1 MLRKSV
7 PICTAALICALCLL
21 FSGCGKG
28 SRLEGLSAQAAELA
42 GSYAGGD
49 TLVTFAAE
57 FSLDNFE
64 GEPCHVLLLRTNDN
78 RFFAYSYSTGQVYNP
93 DADGVWNYDGRLAT
107 EEDRCTYLL
116 WVSANGV
123 SPYVNSDE
131 ARRELTAKEL
141 SEVNSALAKGTY
153 GTGNLTVDSVV
164 AAPTQ
169 TEQAQTPAEQVTATT
184 EQTQP
189 LPERVKELAL
199 KCGLTDT
206 MVILAE
212 EYAINDFDGEPFH
225 VLLLRTVDNRFV
237 AYSYSTGQ
245 VYNPDTDAVLN
256 YDGRLETDEDRCNYL
271 LWQCS
276 IGDSVYV
283 NATEEKTRLSVDAL
297 EELNNALA
305 AENVPSHTTP
315 GAERPILPKGTG
327 AYTVVTDIPA
337 ILTERRLS
345 DTAVAVLKY
354 ADLNTLRKEISTFAD
369 FAAWIALQ
377 DAPYHCN
384 VQSNPSGQRTYG
396 ADHAFRC
403 VSSMRDTAGT
413 AALAVRVLGDDY
425 GDIGMIAVRM
435 EDGDGVNLCGNV
447 IPAEDGGYYLFS
459 LDYYLPAWQDTLAAN
474 RIFPDAFPLLKI
486 DGSES
491 VLAYCG
497 SEDDPFYPG
506 GVLTQ
511 AFYIP
516 GDREVVMDYADKI
529 YTPQNPADVVE
540 FYRNDA
546 YITQIIEQETGHIKP
561 EYIDRYALSGM
572 LGGTTLTPAE
582 AYELLDMEPEQVK
595 ERVKTAADV
604 LMYMLAA
611 KIGDCGGDR
620 CKMIGG
626 KEWHYNL
633 NAFEVMEQ
641 RLANCGA
648 SANLANY
655 LLEGDYEEIGFILHA
670 YYIGDGGGHVYN
682 YIRYEGSYYIV
693 DFSWY
698 IFGDYRPT
706 RDFPVMRLDRLEDYG
721 KRIPEL
727 YGGVCMALAHTSP
740 GQHYPNVFDDANEK
754 YAIPAGTEYQLLYQ
768 EERTR
773 CYLLAE
779 YPLDQK
785 QLDWTVFG

>member
-1 MLRKSV
+1 MHQRSFLFRG
-7 PICTAALICALCLL
+7 AALICALCML

-28 SRLEGLSAQAAELA
+28 SRLEGLSAQVAELA
-42 GSYAGGD
+42 GSYAGSD
-49 TLVTFAAE
+49 TMVTFAAE
-57 FSLDNFE
+57 YSLGDFE
-64 GEPCHVLLLRTNDN
+64 GEPCHVLLLRTNDD
-78 RFFAYSYSTGQVYNP
+78 RFFAYSYSSGQVYSP
-93 DADGVWNYDGRLAT
+93 SADAVWNYDGRLET

-131 ARRELTAKEL
+131 ARRELTVKEL
-141 SEVNSALAKGTY
+141 SEVNMALAEGKY
-153 GTGNLTVDSVV
+153 GTGMLSTESAPDSVNPV
-164 AAPTQ
+164 P
-169 TEQAQTPAEQVTATT
+169 ETT
-184 EQTQP
+184 EAAVQATEATVETAP
-189 LPERVKELAL
+189 KITLPEGTGQYTVLTEYPDFLTKRVLDDNAIAAL
-199 KCGLTDT
+199 KNAD
-206 MVILAE
+206 
-212 EYAINDFDGEPFH
+212 
-225 VLLLRTVDNRFV
+225 
-237 AYSYSTGQ
+237 
-245 VYNPDTDAVLN
+245 
-256 YDGRLETDEDRCNYL
+256 LETLR
-271 LWQCS
+271 
-276 IGDSVYV
+276 
-283 NATEEKTRLSVDAL
+283 EK
-297 EELNNALA
+297 
-305 AENVPSHTTP
+305 
-315 GAERPILPKGTG
+315 
-327 AYTVVTDIPA
+327 
-337 ILTERRLS
+337 
-345 DTAVAVLKY
+345 
-354 ADLNTLRKEISTFAD
+354 ISTPAD
-369 FAAWIALQ
+369 FAAWIDTQ
-377 DAPYHCN
+377 DAPYYGN
-384 VQSNPSGQRTYG
+384 VISDSQGQRTFG
-396 ADHAFRC
+396 ADFSFCWYQQMLSTPIMA
-403 VSSMRDTAGT
+403 SI
-413 AALAVRVLGDDY
+413 AVRVLGDDIP
-425 GDIGMIAVRM
+425 GIGIVAVNM
-435 EDGDGVNLCGNV
+435 DYDGGVMVCGNV
-447 IPAEDGGYYLFS
+447 IPADDGFYVFS
-459 LDYYLPAWQDTLAAN
+459 LDTTSRRWQQTTN
-474 RIFPDAFPLLKI
+474 IMKEVFPLIRVGEVKDIL
-486 DGSES
+486 G
-491 VLAYCG
+491 YCG
-497 SEDDPFYPG
+497 SSDDVSCPG
-506 GVLTQ
+506 GKATQ

-516 GDREVVMDYADKI
+516 GDTEVVLDCNYGA
-529 YTPQNPADVVE
+529 YTPQNPNDVVE
-540 FYRNDA
+540 LYRDEE
-546 YITQIIEQETGHIKP
+546 YIAGGEERETGHIKP

-698 IFGDYRPT
+698 IFGNYRPEN
-706 RDFPVMRLDRLEDYG
+706 DFPVMRLDRLEDYG

-754 YAIPAGTEYQLLYQ
+754 YAIPAGTEYQVLYQ
-768 EERTR
+768 ENGSG
-773 CYLLAE
+773 CYQLAE

>member
-1 MLRKSV
+1 MHQRSFLFRG
-7 PICTAALICALCLL
+7 AALICALCML

-28 SRLEGLSAQAAELA
+28 SRLEGLSAQVAELA
-42 GSYAGGD
+42 GSYAGSD
-49 TLVTFAAE
+49 TMVTFAAE
-57 FSLDNFE
+57 YSLGDFE
-64 GEPCHVLLLRTNDN
+64 REPCHVLLLRTNDD
-78 RFFAYSYSTGQVYNP
+78 RFFAYSYSSGQVYSP
-93 DADGVWNYDGRLAT
+93 SADAVWNYDGRLET

-131 ARRELTAKEL
+131 ARRELTVKEL
-141 SEVNSALAKGTY
+141 SEVNMALAEGKY
-153 GTGNLTVDSVV
+153 GTGMLSTESAPDSVNPV
-164 AAPTQ
+164 P
-169 TEQAQTPAEQVTATT
+169 ETT
-184 EQTQP
+184 EAAVQATEATVAKIT
-189 LPERVKELAL
+189 LPEGTGQYTVLTEYPDFLTKRVLDDNAIAAL
-199 KCGLTDT
+199 KNAD
-206 MVILAE
+206 
-212 EYAINDFDGEPFH
+212 
-225 VLLLRTVDNRFV
+225 
-237 AYSYSTGQ
+237 
-245 VYNPDTDAVLN
+245 
-256 YDGRLETDEDRCNYL
+256 LETLR
-271 LWQCS
+271 
-276 IGDSVYV
+276 
-283 NATEEKTRLSVDAL
+283 EK
-297 EELNNALA
+297 
-305 AENVPSHTTP
+305 
-315 GAERPILPKGTG
+315 
-327 AYTVVTDIPA
+327 
-337 ILTERRLS
+337 
-345 DTAVAVLKY
+345 
-354 ADLNTLRKEISTFAD
+354 ISTPAD
-369 FAAWIALQ
+369 FAAWIDTQ
-377 DAPYHCN
+377 DAPYYSN
-384 VQSNPSGQRTYG
+384 VISDSQGQRTFG
-396 ADHAFRC
+396 ADFSFCWYQQMLSTPIMA
-403 VSSMRDTAGT
+403 SI
-413 AALAVRVLGDDY
+413 AVRVLGDDIP
-425 GDIGMIAVRM
+425 GIGIVAVNM
-435 EDGDGVNLCGNV
+435 DYDGGVMVCGNV
-447 IPAEDGGYYLFS
+447 IPADDGFYVFS
-459 LDYYLPAWQDTLAAN
+459 LDTTSRRWQQTTN
-474 RIFPDAFPLLKI
+474 IMKEVFPLIRVGEVKDIL
-486 DGSES
+486 G
-491 VLAYCG
+491 YCG
-497 SEDDPFYPG
+497 SSDDVSCPG
-506 GVLTQ
+506 GKATQ

-516 GDREVVMDYADKI
+516 GDTEVVLDCNYGA
-529 YTPQNPADVVE
+529 YTPQNPNDVVE
-540 FYRNDA
+540 LYRDEE
-546 YITQIIEQETGHIKP
+546 YIAGGEERETGHIKP

-698 IFGDYRPT
+698 IFGNYRPEN
-706 RDFPVMRLDRLEDYG
+706 DFPVMRLDRLEDYG

-754 YAIPAGTEYQLLYQ
+754 YAIPAGTEYQVLYQ
-768 EERTR
+768 ENGSG
-773 CYLLAE
+773 CYQLAE

>member
-1 MLRKSV
+1 MHQRTFLFRG
-7 PICTAALICALCLL
+7 AALICALCML

-28 SRLEGLSAQAAELA
+28 SRLEGLSAQVAELA
-42 GSYAGGD
+42 GSYAGSD
-49 TLVTFAAE
+49 TMVTFAAE
-57 FSLDNFE
+57 YSLGDFE
-64 GEPCHVLLLRTNDN
+64 GEPCHVLLLRTNDD
-78 RFFAYSYSTGQVYNP
+78 RFFAYSYSSGQVYSP
-93 DADGVWNYDGRLAT
+93 STDAVWNYDGRLET

-131 ARRELTAKEL
+131 ARRELTVKEL
-141 SEVNSALAKGTY
+141 SEVNMALAEGKY
-153 GTGNLTVDSVV
+153 GTGMLSTESAPDSVNPV
-164 AAPTQ
+164 P
-169 TEQAQTPAEQVTATT
+169 ETT
-184 EQTQP
+184 EAAVQATEATVETAP
-189 LPERVKELAL
+189 KNTLPEGTGQYTVLTEYPDLLTKRVLDDNAIAAL
-199 KCGLTDT
+199 KNAD
-206 MVILAE
+206 
-212 EYAINDFDGEPFH
+212 
-225 VLLLRTVDNRFV
+225 
-237 AYSYSTGQ
+237 
-245 VYNPDTDAVLN
+245 
-256 YDGRLETDEDRCNYL
+256 LETLR
-271 LWQCS
+271 
-276 IGDSVYV
+276 
-283 NATEEKTRLSVDAL
+283 EK
-297 EELNNALA
+297 
-305 AENVPSHTTP
+305 
-315 GAERPILPKGTG
+315 
-327 AYTVVTDIPA
+327 
-337 ILTERRLS
+337 
-345 DTAVAVLKY
+345 
-354 ADLNTLRKEISTFAD
+354 ISTPAD
-369 FAAWIALQ
+369 FAAWIDTQ
-377 DAPYHCN
+377 DAPYYGN
-384 VQSNPSGQRTYG
+384 VISDSQGQRTFG
-396 ADHAFRC
+396 ADFSFCWYQQMLSTPIMA
-403 VSSMRDTAGT
+403 SI
-413 AALAVRVLGDDY
+413 AVRVLGDDIP
-425 GDIGMIAVRM
+425 GIGIVAVNM
-435 EDGDGVNLCGNV
+435 DYNGGVMVCGNV
-447 IPAEDGGYYLFS
+447 IPADDGFYVFS
-459 LDYYLPAWQDTLAAN
+459 LDTMSRRWQQTTN
-474 RIFPDAFPLLKI
+474 ITKEVFPLIRVGEVKDIL
-486 DGSES
+486 G
-491 VLAYCG
+491 YCG
-497 SEDDPFYPG
+497 SSDDVSCPG
-506 GVLTQ
+506 GKATQ

-516 GDREVVMDYADKI
+516 GDTEVVLDCNYGA
-529 YTPQNPADVVE
+529 YTPQNPNDVVE
-540 FYRNDA
+540 LYRDEE
-546 YITQIIEQETGHIKP
+546 YIAGGEERETGHIKP

-698 IFGDYRPT
+698 IFGNYRPEN
-706 RDFPVMRLDRLEDYG
+706 DFPVMRLDRLEDYG

-768 EERTR
+768 EERAR

>member
-1 MLRKSV
+1 MHQRSFLFRG
-7 PICTAALICALCLL
+7 AALICALCML

-28 SRLEGLSAQAAELA
+28 SRLEGLSAQVAELA
-42 GSYAGGD
+42 GSYAGSD
-49 TLVTFAAE
+49 TMVTFAAE
-57 FSLDNFE
+57 YSLGDFE
-64 GEPCHVLLLRTNDN
+64 GEPCHVLLLRTNDD
-78 RFFAYSYSTGQVYNP
+78 RFFAYSYSSGQVYSP
-93 DADGVWNYDGRLAT
+93 SADAVWNYDGRLET

-131 ARRELTAKEL
+131 ARRELTVKEL
-141 SEVNSALAKGTY
+141 SEVNMALAEGKY
-153 GTGNLTVDSVV
+153 GTGMLSTESAPDSVNPV
-164 AAPTQ
+164 P
-169 TEQAQTPAEQVTATT
+169 ETT
-184 EQTQP
+184 EAAVQATEATVETAP
-189 LPERVKELAL
+189 KITLPEGTGQYTVLTEYPDLLTKRVLDDNAIAAL
-199 KCGLTDT
+199 KNAD
-206 MVILAE
+206 
-212 EYAINDFDGEPFH
+212 
-225 VLLLRTVDNRFV
+225 
-237 AYSYSTGQ
+237 
-245 VYNPDTDAVLN
+245 
-256 YDGRLETDEDRCNYL
+256 LETLR
-271 LWQCS
+271 
-276 IGDSVYV
+276 
-283 NATEEKTRLSVDAL
+283 EK
-297 EELNNALA
+297 
-305 AENVPSHTTP
+305 
-315 GAERPILPKGTG
+315 
-327 AYTVVTDIPA
+327 
-337 ILTERRLS
+337 
-345 DTAVAVLKY
+345 
-354 ADLNTLRKEISTFAD
+354 ISTPAD
-369 FAAWIALQ
+369 FAAWIDTQ
-377 DAPYHCN
+377 DAPYYSN
-384 VQSNPSGQRTYG
+384 VTSNSQGQRTFG
-396 ADHAFRC
+396 ADFSFCWYQQMLSTPIMA
-403 VSSMRDTAGT
+403 SI
-413 AALAVRVLGDDY
+413 AVRVLGDDIP
-425 GDIGMIAVRM
+425 GIGIVAVNM
-435 EDGDGVNLCGNV
+435 DYNGGVMVCGNV
-447 IPAEDGGYYLFS
+447 IPADDGFYVFS
-459 LDYYLPAWQDTLAAN
+459 LDTTSCRWQQTTN
-474 RIFPDAFPLLKI
+474 ITKEVFPLIRVGEVKDIL
-486 DGSES
+486 G
-491 VLAYCG
+491 YCG
-497 SEDDPFYPG
+497 SSDDVSCPG
-506 GVLTQ
+506 GKATQ

-516 GDREVVMDYADKI
+516 GDTEVVLDCNYGA
-529 YTPQNPADVVE
+529 YTPQNPNDVVE
-540 FYRNDA
+540 LYRDEE
-546 YITQIIEQETGHIKP
+546 YIAGGEERETGHIKP

-698 IFGDYRPT
+698 IFGNYRPEN
-706 RDFPVMRLDRLEDYG
+706 DFPVMRLDRLEDYG

-768 EERTR
+768 EERAR

>member
-1 MLRKSV
+1 MHQRSFLFRG
-7 PICTAALICALCLL
+7 AALICALCML

-28 SRLEGLSAQAAELA
+28 SRLEGLSAQVAELA
-42 GSYAGGD
+42 GSYAGSD
-49 TLVTFAAE
+49 TMVTFAAE
-57 FSLDNFE
+57 YSLGDFE
-64 GEPCHVLLLRTNDN
+64 REPCHVLLLRTNDD
-78 RFFAYSYSTGQVYNP
+78 RFFAYSYSSGQVYSP
-93 DADGVWNYDGRLAT
+93 SADAVWNYDGRLET

-131 ARRELTAKEL
+131 ARRELTVKEL
-141 SEVNSALAKGTY
+141 SEVNMALAEGKY
-153 GTGNLTVDSVV
+153 GTGMLSTESAPDSVNPV
-164 AAPTQ
+164 P
-169 TEQAQTPAEQVTATT
+169 ETT
-184 EQTQP
+184 EAAVQATEATVAKIT
-189 LPERVKELAL
+189 LPEGTGQYTVLTEYPDFLTKRVLDDNAIAAL
-199 KCGLTDT
+199 KNAD
-206 MVILAE
+206 
-212 EYAINDFDGEPFH
+212 
-225 VLLLRTVDNRFV
+225 
-237 AYSYSTGQ
+237 
-245 VYNPDTDAVLN
+245 
-256 YDGRLETDEDRCNYL
+256 LETLR
-271 LWQCS
+271 
-276 IGDSVYV
+276 
-283 NATEEKTRLSVDAL
+283 EK
-297 EELNNALA
+297 
-305 AENVPSHTTP
+305 
-315 GAERPILPKGTG
+315 
-327 AYTVVTDIPA
+327 
-337 ILTERRLS
+337 
-345 DTAVAVLKY
+345 
-354 ADLNTLRKEISTFAD
+354 ISTPAD
-369 FAAWIALQ
+369 FAAWIDTQ
-377 DAPYHCN
+377 DAPYYRN
-384 VQSNPSGQRTYG
+384 VTSDSRGQRTFG
-396 ADHAFRC
+396 ADFSFCWYQQMLSTPIMA
-403 VSSMRDTAGT
+403 SI
-413 AALAVRVLGDDY
+413 AVRVLGDDIP
-425 GDIGMIAVRM
+425 GIGIVAVNM
-435 EDGDGVNLCGNV
+435 DYNGGVMVCGNV
-447 IPAEDGGYYLFS
+447 IPADDGFYVFS
-459 LDYYLPAWQDTLAAN
+459 LDTTSRRWQQTTN
-474 RIFPDAFPLLKI
+474 IMKEVFPLIRVGEVKDIL
-486 DGSES
+486 G
-491 VLAYCG
+491 YCG
-497 SEDDPFYPG
+497 SSDDVSCPG
-506 GVLTQ
+506 GKATQ

-516 GDREVVMDYADKI
+516 GDTEVVLDCNYGA
-529 YTPQNPADVVE
+529 YTPQNPNDVVE
-540 FYRNDA
+540 LYRDEE
-546 YITQIIEQETGHIKP
+546 YIAGGEERETGHIKP

-698 IFGDYRPT
+698 IFGNYRPEN
-706 RDFPVMRLDRLEDYG
+706 DFPVMRLDRLEDYG

-754 YAIPAGTEYQLLYQ
+754 YAIPAGTEYQVLYQ
-768 EERTR
+768 ENGSG
-773 CYLLAE
+773 CYQLAE